1 MANPTS
7 RTELKNYCLRR
18 LGHPVIEIN
27 IDEDQM
33 QDRIDDALEYYRD
46 FHYDGVERT
55 FLKHQVTADDR
66 TNGYI
71 DIPTNING
79 VVNVFPIGTG
89 LNANNLFNLRYQIT
103 LNDIYDWSHA
113 EFQNYTESMRRIALM
128 EEIFVGKQPL
138 RFNRHMD
145 RLFIDMDW
153 DVRTVVGEY
162 IIIEAYRVLDPDT
175 FTSVWGDRWL
185 RQYTTQLF
193 KRQWGENLKKF
204 EGMQLPGGV
213 QFNGQQIWQ
222 EADEEIK
229 RLEEEVISTYSMP
242 AMDMIG

>member
-1 MANPTS
+1 MANPTT
-7 RTELKNYCLRR
+7 REELKKYCLRR
-18 LGHPVIEIN
+18 LGHPVVEIN
-27 IDEDQM
+27 VDEDQM
-33 QDRIDDALEYYRD
+33 QDRIDDALAFYRD
-46 FHYDGVERT
+46 YHYDGSERT
-55 FLKHQVTADDR
+55 FYKHQVTSSDQ

-71 DIPTNING
+71 SIPTNIIG
-79 VVNVFPIGTG
+79 VINVFPVGTG

-113 EFQNYTESMRRIALM
+113 QFQNYYMSMERIALM
-128 EEIFVGKQPL
+128 EEVFVGKQPL

-153 DVRTVVGEY
+153 SERTSVGEY
-162 IIIEAYRVLDPDT
+162 LIIEAYRQLDPDT
-175 FTSVWGDRWL
+175 YTSVWGDWWL
-185 RQYTTQLF
+185 RRYCTALF
-193 KRQWGENLKKF
+193 KKQWGENLKKF

-213 QFNGQQIWQ
+213 QFNGQTIWN

-229 RLEEEVISTYSMP
+229 ALEEEVISRYSMP

>member
-1 MANPTS
+1 MANPRS
-7 RTELKNYCLRR
+7 RTDLKNYCLRR

-33 QDRIDDALEYYRD
+33 QDRIDDALEFYRD
-46 FHYDGVERT
+46 YHYDGVERT
-55 FLKHQVTADDR
+55 YYKHQVTSSDR

-79 VVNVFPIGTG
+79 VINVFPIGTG

-103 LNDIYDWSHA
+103 LNEIYDWSHA
-113 EFQNYTESMRRIALM
+113 QFVNYTESMRRVALM

-153 DVRTVVGEY
+153 NTRTVVGEY
-162 IIIEAYRVLDPDT
+162 LIIEAYRVLDPNT
-175 FTSVWGDRWL
+175 YTSVWGDRWL
-185 RQYTTQLF
+185 RTYCTQLF

-213 QFNGQQIWQ
+213 QFNGQQIWS

-229 RLEEEVISTYSMP
+229 RLEEEVVNNYSMP

>member
-33 QDRIDDALEYYRD
+33 QDRIDDALAFYQDY
-46 FHYDGVERT
+46 HYDGTERT
-55 FLKHQVTADDR
+55 FYKHQVTSSDI
-66 TNGYI
+66 TNEYI
-71 DIPTNING
+71 AIPTNING
-79 VVNVFPIGTG
+79 VINVFPLGTG

-103 LNDIYDWSHA
+103 LNEIYDWSHA
-113 EFQNYTESMRRIALM
+113 QFQNYTESMRRIALM

-145 RLFIDMDW
+145 RLYIDMDW
-153 DVRTVVGEY
+153 STRVTANEY
-162 IIIEAYRVLDPDT
+162 IIIEAYRVVDPDT
-175 FTSVWGDRWL
+175 YTSVWGDRWL

-213 QFNGQQIWQ
+213 QFNGQQIWS

-229 RLEEEVISTYSMP
+229 RLEEEVVNNYSMP

>member
-1 MANPTS
+1 MANPSS
-7 RTELKNYCLRR
+7 RTELKKYCLRR

-27 IDEDQM
+27 VDEDQI
-33 QDRIDDALEYYRD
+33 QDRIDDAIEFYRD
-46 FHYDGVERT
+46 YHYDGTERT
-55 FLKHQVTADDR
+55 FLKHQVTEEDR

-71 DIPTNING
+71 TVPANING
-79 VVNVFPIGTG
+79 IINVFPIGTG

-113 EFQNYTESMRRIALM
+113 QFQNYYSSMERIALM

-138 RFNRHMD
+138 RFSRHTD
-145 RLFIDMDW
+145 KLHIDMDW
-153 DVRTVVGEY
+153 TARTVVGEY
-162 IIIEAYRVLDPDT
+162 IIIECYQVLDPET
-175 FTSVWGDRWL
+175 HTSVYGDYWL
-185 RQYTTQLF
+185 RQYTTQLI

-213 QFNGQQIWQ
+213 QFNGQQIYN

-229 RLEEEVISTYSMP
+229 RLEEEIISKYSMP

>member
-1 MANPTS
+1 MANPST
-7 RTELKNYCLRR
+7 RDEFKKYCLRR

-27 IDEDQM
+27 VDEDQM
-33 QDRIDDALEYYRD
+33 DDRIDDALAFYRD
-46 FHYDGVERT
+46 YHYDGTERT
-55 FLKHQVTADDR
+55 FYKHQVTETDR

-79 VVNVFPIGTG
+79 VVNVFPLGAGMNT
-89 LNANNLFNLRYQIT
+89 NNIFNLRYQIT
-103 LNDIYDWSHA
+103 LNEVYDWAHSA
-113 EFQNYTESMRRIALM
+113 VQNYVSSMERIALL
-128 EEIFVGKQPL
+128 EEVFVGKQPL

-145 RLFIDMDW
+145 KLFIDMDW
-153 DVRTVVGEY
+153 ETRTSVGEY

-175 FTSVWGDRWL
+175 YTSVWGDWWL
-185 RQYTTQLF
+185 RQYATQLI

-213 QFNGQQIWQ
+213 QFNGQQIWN

-229 RLEEEVISTYSMP
+229 RLEEEIVSRYSMP

>member
-33 QDRIDDALEYYRD
+33 QDRIDDALEFYRD
-46 FHYDGVERT
+46 YHYDGVERT
-55 FLKHQVTADDR
+55 YFKHQVTSDDR

-79 VVNVFPIGTG
+79 VINVFPIGTG

-103 LNDIYDWSHA
+103 LNEIYDWSHA
-113 EFQNYTESMRRIALM
+113 QFVNYTESMRRVALM

-153 DVRTVVGEY
+153 NTRTVVGEY
-162 IIIEAYRVLDPDT
+162 LIIEAYRVLDPDT
-175 FTSVWGDRWL
+175 YTSVWGDRWL
-185 RQYTTQLF
+185 RTYCTQLF
-193 KRQWGENLKKF
+193 KRQWG
-204 EGMQLPGGV
+204 
-213 QFNGQQIWQ
+213 
-222 EADEEIK
+222 
-229 RLEEEVISTYSMP
+229 
-242 AMDMIG
+242 

>member
-7 RTELKNYCLRR
+7 RTELKAYCLRR
-18 LGHPVIEIN
+18 LGSPVIEIN
-27 IDEDQM
+27 VDDDQLE
-33 QDRIDDALEYYRD
+33 DRIDDALAFYRD
-46 FHYDGVERT
+46 YHYDGTERT
-55 FLKHQVTADDR
+55 YYKHQVEQADRD
-66 TNGYI
+66 NGYI
-71 DIPTNING
+71 SIPANING
-79 VVNVFPIGTG
+79 VINVFPIGTG

-103 LNDIYDWSHA
+103 LNEIYDWSHA
-113 EFQNYTESMRRIALM
+113 QFVNYTESMRRVALM

-153 DVRTVVGEY
+153 NTRTVVGEY
-162 IIIEAYRVLDPDT
+162 IVIEAYRELDPDVY
-175 FTSVWGDRWL
+175 TSVWGDRWL
-185 RQYTTQLF
+185 RTYLTQLI

-213 QFNGQQIWQ
+213 QFNGQQIWS
-222 EADEEIK
+222 EAEEEIK
-229 RLEEEVISTYSMP
+229 RLEEEVVNNYSMP

>member
-7 RTELKNYCLRR
+7 REELKKYCLRR
-18 LGHPVIEIN
+18 LGHPVVEIN

-33 QDRIDDALEYYRD
+33 QDRIDDALYFYRD
-46 FHYDGVERT
+46 YHYDGTERT
-55 FLKHQVTADDR
+55 YYKHQVTQTDI
-66 TNGYI
+66 NNEYI
-71 DIPTNING
+71 AIPDNIIG
-79 VVNVFPIGTG
+79 VVNLFPVGTG

-103 LNDIYDWSHA
+103 LNEIYDWAHA
-113 EFQNYTESMRRIALM
+113 QFQNYSESMRRIALM

-153 DVRTVVGEY
+153 SARVVVGEY
-162 IIIEAYRVLDPDT
+162 LIIEAYRAIDPDT
-175 FTSVWGDRWL
+175 FTDVWGDWWL

-213 QFNGQQIWQ
+213 TFNGQTIWN
-222 EADEEIK
+222 EAEEEIK
-229 RLEEEVISTYSMP
+229 RLEEEVITRYSMP
-242 AMDMIG
+242 SMDMIG

>member
-18 LGHPVIEIN
+18 LGHPVVEIN

-33 QDRIDDALEYYRD
+33 QDRIDDALSFYRD
-46 FHYDGVERT
+46 YHYDGTERT
-55 FLKHQVTADDR
+55 YYKHQVTSSDR

-71 DIPTNING
+71 DIPTNITG
-79 VVNVFPIGTG
+79 VMNVFPIGTG

-103 LNDIYDWSHA
+103 LNEIYDWSHA
-113 EFQNYTESMRRIALM
+113 QFQNYTESMRRIALM

-153 DVRTVVGEY
+153 NTRTVVGEY
-162 IIIEAYRVLDPDT
+162 IIIEAYRALDPDT
-175 FTSVWGDRWL
+175 YTSVWGDWWL

-213 QFNGQQIWQ
+213 QFNGQQIWN
-222 EADEEIK
+222 EAEEEIK
-229 RLEEEVISTYSMP
+229 RLEEEVVNRYSMP

>member
-1 MANPTS
+1 M
-7 RTELKNYCLRR
+7 RR
-18 LGHPVIEIN
+18 LGHPVVEIN

-33 QDRIDDALEYYRD
+33 QDRIDDALAFYRD
-46 FHYDGVERT
+46 YHYDGTERT
-55 FLKHQVTADDR
+55 FYKHQVTASDR

-71 DIPTNING
+71 SIPANITG
-79 VVNVFPIGTG
+79 VINLFPIGTG

-113 EFQNYTESMRRIALM
+113 QFQNYVSSMERIALM
-128 EEIFVGKQPL
+128 EEIFVGKQPI

-145 RLFIDMDW
+145 RLYIDMDW
-153 DVRTVVGEY
+153 TARTVVGEY
-162 IIIEAYRVLDPDT
+162 IIIEAYRQLDPDT
-175 FTSVWGDRWL
+175 YTSVWGDWWL

-213 QFNGQQIWQ
+213 QFNGQTIWT

-229 RLEEEVISTYSMP
+229 RLEEEIVNRYSMP

>member
-55 FLKHQVTADDR
+55 FYKHQVEQADRD
-66 TNGYI
+66 NGYI

-79 VVNVFPIGTG
+79 VINVFPIGTG

-113 EFQNYTESMRRIALM
+113 QFQNYTESMRRIALM

-153 DVRTVVGEY
+153 NARTVVGEY

-175 FTSVWGDRWL
+175 YTSVWGDRWL

-229 RLEEEVISTYSMP
+229 RLEEEVITTYSMP

>member
-18 LGHPVIEIN
+18 LGHPVVEIN

-33 QDRIDDALEYYRD
+33 QDRIDDALEFYRD
-46 FHYDGVERT
+46 YHYDGTERT
-55 FLKHQVTADDR
+55 YYKHQVTSSDI
-66 TNGYI
+66 TNEYI
-71 DIPTNING
+71 SIPTNING
-79 VVNVFPIGTG
+79 IINVFPLGTG
-89 LNANNLFNLRYQIT
+89 LNSNNLFNLRYQIT

-113 EFQNYTESMRRIALM
+113 QFQNYTESMRRIALM
-128 EEIFVGKQPL
+128 EEVFVGKQPL

-153 DVRTVVGEY
+153 STRTVAGEY

-175 FTSVWGDRWL
+175 YTSVWGDRWL
-185 RQYTTQLF
+185 RQYCTQLF
-193 KRQWGENLKKF
+193 KRQWGENMKKF

-213 QFNGQQIWQ
+213 QFNGQQIWN

-229 RLEEEVISTYSMP
+229 RLEEEVVNNYSMP

>member
-1 MANPTS
+1 MANPRS
-7 RTELKNYCLRR
+7 RTDLKNYCLRR

-33 QDRIDDALEYYRD
+33 QDRIDDALEFYRD
-46 FHYDGVERT
+46 YHYDGVERT
-55 FLKHQVTADDR
+55 YFKHQVTSDDI

-79 VVNVFPIGTG
+79 VINVFPIGTG

-103 LNDIYDWSHA
+103 LNEIYDWSHA
-113 EFQNYTESMRRIALM
+113 QFVNYTESMRRVALM

-153 DVRTVVGEY
+153 NTRTVVGEY
-162 IIIEAYRVLDPDT
+162 LIIEAYRVLDPDT
-175 FTSVWGDRWL
+175 YTSVWGDRWL
-185 RQYTTQLF
+185 RTYCTQLF

-213 QFNGQQIWQ
+213 QFNGQQIWS

-229 RLEEEVISTYSMP
+229 RLEEEVVNNYSMP

>member
-1 MANPTS
+1 MANPST
-7 RTELKNYCLRR
+7 RDELKKYCLRR
-18 LGHPVIEIN
+18 LGHPVVEIN

-33 QDRIDDALEYYRD
+33 QDRIDDALEFYRD
-46 FHYDGVERT
+46 YHYDGVERT
-55 FLKHQVTADDR
+55 FYKHQVTSSDI
-66 TNGYI
+66 TNEYI
-71 DIPTNING
+71 AIPSNING
-79 VVNVFPIGTG
+79 VINVFPLGTG

-103 LNDIYDWSHA
+103 LNEIYDWSHA
-113 EFQNYTESMRRIALM
+113 QFQNYTESMRRIALM

-153 DVRTVVGEY
+153 STRVTAGEY

-175 FTSVWGDRWL
+175 YTSVWGDRWL
-185 RQYTTQLF
+185 RQYCTQLF

-213 QFNGQQIWQ
+213 QFNGQQIWS
-222 EADEEIK
+222 EADEEVK
-229 RLEEEVISTYSMP
+229 RLEEEVVNNYSMP

>member
-33 QDRIDDALEYYRD
+33 QDRIDDALEFYRD
-46 FHYDGVERT
+46 YHYDGVERT
-55 FLKHQVTADDR
+55 FFKHQVTSTDI
-66 TNGYI
+66 TNEYI
-71 DIPTNING
+71 SIPTNING
-79 VVNVFPIGTG
+79 VINVFPLGTG

-113 EFQNYTESMRRIALM
+113 QFQNYTESMRRIALM
-128 EEIFVGKQPL
+128 EEVFVGKQPL

-145 RLFIDMDW
+145 RLYIDMDW
-153 DVRTVVGEY
+153 SARVVAGEY
-162 IIIEAYRVLDPDT
+162 IIVEAYRVLDPDT

-213 QFNGQQIWQ
+213 QFNGQQIWS
-222 EADEEIK
+222 EADEEVK
-229 RLEEEVISTYSMP
+229 RLEEEVVNNFSMP
-242 AMDMIG
+242 SMDMIG